1 MLCRRIASALRRI
14 VYRSPSAAFRIAE
27 PVEHKQQMSACAG
40 EVSIP
45 GGTFLIAMGRPDRHG
60 IHGEHD
66 GPGRMPRVHPI
77 NPLPRQIGRCGE
89 VLVTGKELCLQ
100 SPHPAVARG
109 LPGYGAP
116 ADNPSHRGIASRA
129 GGIVYV
135 LMAGHVRQAERV
147 IKLAAGR
154 LSGVGGDS
162 GTVDSSFRRRS
173 KSSRRGP
180 STGSSAGFAICRAPK
195 CAQDI
200 FSYDGTDD
208 QSHQSMEPYGKCGV
222 RPSCRYASPAMLL
235 LARCSCLLKVETRS
249 RRPILLCVRETQHND
264 GLQGKFDPAER
275 MAGFIL
281 NFLRW
286 RRA

>member
-1 MLCRRIASALRRI
+1 MLCRKIASALRPI
-14 VYRSPSAAFRIAE
+14 VYRSPSAAFRIAK
-27 PVEHKQQMSACAG
+27 PVEHKQPIAAGAG
-40 EVSIP
+40 EVPIP
-45 GGTFLIAMGRPDRHG
+45 GGACLIAMESMSSTMALGGCR
-60 IHGEHD
+60 
-66 GPGRMPRVHPI
+66 
-77 NPLPRQIGRCGE
+77 
-89 VLVTGKELCLQ
+89 
-100 SPHPAVARG
+100 AR
-109 LPGYGAP
+109 

-129 GGIVYV
+129 VGVVYV
-135 LMAGHVRQAERV
+135 LMATEAAEDGLAKQSRHRVPAVLAGARIDILMAGHVRQAERV